1 MGEFFDIEVLPA
13 QRGDSLWIEYGNAQ
27 QTCRILIDGGITRT
41 GRDLLVK
48 RVADLGPRPHFD
60 LVIVTHIDL
69 DHILGVIAMFKEL
82 PADAVVDRVWFNGW
96 DQLPADP
103 LVPQGVAEGIELSGL
118 IAARHAAAWNKKAIA
133 LDANGK
139 PTVHPLPLT
148 MMVTVLSPNVD
159 KLLALQAVWEPLVEE
174 FGVGQA
180 AADEGVADEDLEIPG
195 LVPMGPEEID
205 VVALAESKFKE
216 DDTVPNGSSIAVML
230 EFAGKRALMLADAHP
245 KLVLGSI
252 QALSPAGRLHV
263 DCVKLSHHGS
273 RNNTHR
279 ELIQALQSPLWIL
292 SSNGAST
299 KHPHL
304 ESVARVL
311 HDCPGRK
318 KLVFNYKTKYNDG
331 WEDDTLMGDFD
342 YEVEYGDGESAVKVP
357 LL

>member
-1 MGEFFDIEVLPA
+1 MSEFFNVEVLPA

-27 QTCRILIDGGITRT
+27 RCCRILIDGGITRT
-41 GRDLLVK
+41 GRDVLAK
-48 RVADLGPRPHFD
+48 RVANLGPRPHFD
-60 LVIVTHIDL
+60 LIMITHIDL
-69 DHILGVIAMFKEL
+69 DHILGVIAMLKEL
-82 PADAVVDRVWFNGW
+82 PEDAIVDRVWFNGW
-96 DQLPADP
+96 DQMPADL
-103 LVPQGVAEGIELSGL
+103 LVPQGVKEGIELSEL
-118 IAARHAAAWNKKAIA
+118 IVARHAAAWNKQAIA
-133 LDANGK
+133 LDADDK
-139 PTVHPLPLT
+139 PTVQLLPLGMT
-148 MMVTVLSPNVD
+148 VTVLSPSVE
-159 KLLALQAVWEPLVEE
+159 KLLALKAVWTLVVEE
-174 FGVGQA
+174 FGAGQQA
-180 AADEGVADEDLEIPG
+180 EDEGTVEEDLGMAG
-195 LVPMGPEEID
+195 LVPMGPEELD

-245 KLVLGSI
+245 RLVLSGI
-252 QALSPAGRLHV
+252 QSLSPGGRLRV

-304 ESVARVL
+304 ESVARIL

-318 KLVFNYKTKYNDG
+318 KLVFNYKTKYNDQ
-331 WEDDTLMGDFD
+331 WEDEALVRDFD
-342 YEVEYGDGESAVKVP
+342 YEVEYGDGKSPVMVP

>member
-1 MGEFFDIEVLPA
+1 MGEFFNIEVLPA

-27 QTCRILIDGGITRT
+27 RTCRILIDGGITRT

-48 RVADLGPRPHFD
+48 RVEELGSRAHFD
-60 LVIVTHIDL
+60 LIIVTHIDL
-69 DHILGVIAMFKEL
+69 DHILGVIAMFKQL
-82 PADAVVDRVWFNGW
+82 PEDAIIDRVWFNGW
-96 DQLPADP
+96 DQMPADP
-103 LVPQGVAEGIELSGL
+103 LIPQGVAEGIELSEL
-118 IAARHAAAWNKKAIA
+118 IAARHAAAWNKQAIA
-133 LDANGK
+133 LDVDDK
-139 PTVHPLPLT
+139 PTVQPLPLGMT
-148 MMVTVLSPNVD
+148 VTVLSPSVE
-159 KLLALQAVWEPLVEE
+159 KLLALKAVWQPVVEE
-174 FGVGQA
+174 FGVGQEA
-180 AADEGVADEDLEIPG
+180 EDDGAVEEDLGIPG
-195 LVPMGPEEID
+195 LVPMGPKEID
-205 VVALAESKFKE
+205 VVALAESKFEE
-216 DDTVPNGSSIAVML
+216 DATVPNGSSIAVML

-245 KLVLGSI
+245 KLVLSAI

-279 ELIQALQSPLWIL
+279 KLIQALQSPTWIL

-318 KLVFNYKTKYNDG
+318 KLVFNYKTKYNDQ

-342 YEVEYGDGESAVKVP
+342 YEVEYGNGENAVKVV